1 MDGTASPPTPKRPAR
16 KAAAAP
22 ATASRPAPAGAAP
35 SRSATVDRATR
46 ETRIS
51 ATVDLDGTGRSDI
64 RTGVGFL
71 DHMLDQLA
79 RHGLFDLTVRAEGD
93 LHIDFHHTTEDV
105 GITLGQAFAKALG
118 DRRGIQRY
126 GEAHVPMDEALSRVA
141 VDISA
146 RPYLVW
152 DVRFT
157 RDKLGEMDTEL
168 FREWFH
174 AFAQNAGLTLHVA
187 NLYGENNHHIVES
200 CFKALA
206 RALRA
211 ATAIDSRRPDAVPS
225 TKGTL
230 GGSL

>member
-64 RTGVGFL
+64 QTGVGFL

-126 GEAHVPMDEALSRVA
+126 G
-141 VDISA
+141 
-146 RPYLVW
+146 
-152 DVRFT
+152 
-157 RDKLGEMDTEL
+157 
-168 FREWFH
+168 
-174 AFAQNAGLTLHVA
+174 
-187 NLYGENNHHIVES
+187 
-200 CFKALA
+200 
-206 RALRA
+206 
-211 ATAIDSRRPDAVPS
+211 
-225 TKGTL
+225 
-230 GGSL
+230 